1 MSGFRFDEREVRER
15 ASKFLLSDP
24 PAVYGRS
31 DDDLNDE
38 LGLQPPAASTEAAAV
53 LVPIMAREPEVT
65 VMLTLRTA
73 HLKAHAGQVAFPGG
87 RIDKED
93 GSEVAAALREAEEET
108 GLPPAH
114 VEPLGFLD
122 GYLTR
127 TGYRIVPV
135 VGVVKPGFE
144 VRPQANEVEAVFE
157 VPLRFLMSPENHK
170 VHSREWQGTMRHFYA
185 MPFGNRY
192 IWGATAGMLKS
203 LYDRLYGA
211 GRVA

>member
-1 MSGFRFDEREVRER
+1 MSVFRFDEREVRER

-24 PAVYGRS
+24 PLVYGRS
-31 DDDLNDE
+31 DDDLNSDLDGRQGGE
-38 LGLQPPAASTEAAAV
+38 NAAAAAV
-53 LVPIMAREPEVT
+53 LVPIIVREPEVT

-73 HLKAHAGQVAFPGG
+73 HLKVHAGQVAFPGG
-87 RIDKED
+87 RIDKGD
-93 GSEVAAALREAEEET
+93 GTEIAAALREAEEET
-108 GLPPAH
+108 GLPPSN
-114 VEPLGFLD
+114 VEPVGFLD

-135 VGVVKPGFE
+135 VGMVKPGFE
-144 VRPQANEVEAVFE
+144 LKLQADEVEAVFE

-170 VHSREWQGTMRHFYA
+170 IHSREWQGSVRHFYA

-203 LYDRLYGA
+203 LYDRLYGKT
-211 GRVA
+211 GVA